1 MRIAVFG
8 DIHGNLFALQAVL
21 ADLRSQRPDAL
32 VVTGDLVY
40 KLPWGAE
47 VVDLLRSIPCQCI
60 LGNAELYLALWETSL
75 WPAHWNM
82 PLAQEVVRW
91 ERARLGPERVAW
103 LASRPEYVAF
113 SGGRLEDLL
122 IVHGVPG
129 NPFLP
134 FLPRPGEERSPWAQT
149 DERVRELLGGADADV
164 VVCGHTHALLRR
176 FVPGANGNQGRGTL
190 IVNTGSL
197 SYGRGKGKEQG
208 RAEYALLDWSAATG
222 WQATLRMVRYDP
234 APLHRALLERVDDY
248 PIAGFIANR
257 MRPDEAA
264 AVSENALDFIRYRWG
279 DAPDWWDERD
289 NLPAW
294 RTLRGEP

>member
-8 DIHGNLFALQAVL
+8 DIHGNLFALRAVL
-21 ADLRSQRPDAL
+21 ADLRGQRPDAL
-32 VVTGDLVY
+32 VITGDLVY
-40 KLPWGAE
+40 KFPWGAE
-47 VVDLLRSIPCQCI
+47 VVDLLRSIPCQCL

-91 ERARLGPERVAW
+91 ERTRLGPERVAW
-103 LASRPEYVAF
+103 LAARPEYAAF
-113 SGGRLEDLL
+113 SAGRLEDLL

-134 FLPRPGEERSPWAQT
+134 FLPRPGEERSPWSQT
-149 DERVRELLGGADADV
+149 DERVRELLAGADADV

-176 FVPGANGNQGRGTL
+176 FVPGTAGNRGRGTL
-190 IVNTGSL
+190 IVNAGSL
-197 SYGRGKGKEQG
+197 SYGRGSGTEPG

-222 WQATLRMVRYDP
+222 WQATLRMVYYDP
-234 APLHRALLERVDDY
+234 EPLHRALLERADY
-248 PIAGFIANR
+248 PIAAFIANR
-257 MRPDEAA
+257 MRPAGAA
-264 AVSENALDFIRYRWG
+264 TVPERPFDFIRYRWG

-289 NLPAW
+289 DLPAW
-294 RTLRGEP
+294 RALRGEP